1 MTRVVDEPCVV
12 LHTRPYRENS
22 LIVSLFCPEYG
33 KVGAVAKGIRGNR
46 RGRILQPFANLQ
58 VSWVGKASLVTLTGF
73 EASKQIWLNGDRLTA
88 GFYVTELV
96 TRLVGERESFP
107 RLYAAVVWAI
117 DSLAESSLELEL
129 ILRSFEKLL
138 LEELG
143 YGLDFSKDSVTGQAV
158 DPEQLYT
165 MDPAVGFQQSSHGPY
180 AGSTLLAIHAESFSE
195 KSVKRAAK
203 RIFRQALA
211 AHLGPTP
218 LMSRRLLLGGRH

>member
-22 LIVSLFCPEYG
+22 MIVSLFCPGHG
-33 KVGAVAKGIRGNR
+33 KVGAVARGVRGNR

-58 VSWVGKASLVTLTGF
+58 VSWVGKSSLVTLTGF
-73 EASKQIWLNGDRLTA
+73 EVAKQVWLKADRLAA

-96 TRLVGERESFP
+96 SRLVGERESLP
-107 RLYAAVVWAI
+107 RLYAAVVWAF
-117 DSLAESSLELEL
+117 DSLGESSLDMEF

-143 YGLDFSKDSVTGQAV
+143 YGLDFSRDAVSGQAV
-158 DPEQLYT
+158 IADQYYS
-165 MDPAVGFQQSSHGPY
+165 MDPAVGFQQSSQGLY
-180 AGSTLLAIHAESFSE
+180 SGSALLGIHAESFSDR
-195 KSVKRAAK
+195 SVKRAAK

-211 AHLGPTP
+211 VLLGPKP
-218 LMSRRLLLGGRH
+218 LMSRRLLLGSRR